1 MAMTLVAS
9 VAVAVVG
16 SLGCSAKQGAV
27 DARRSEA
34 GAESAAPPDDDRLF
48 VPEGLLNTNQDGQ
61 DVGLVLVAF
70 TLVPGTFG
78 PSFYAA
84 VENVSSAPLCEAGM
98 MIAFYD
104 RSNQLVGSAAS
115 VLESGHF
122 YQLTDGSGTI
132 IPCVAPGQV
141 ALTGGTDLPA
151 TIVIDQLGS
160 LVHLFPSF
168 NVDVVPAGDL
178 SVSGVQAVAG
188 GAGTT
193 YGGMVA
199 NQIGMTASNPS
210 VAVFPVNRVGRPL
223 GMATAS
229 TAADLAAG
237 AAWTFETGAVND
249 PGVGQAA
256 FASAS
261 VP

>member
-1 MAMTLVAS
+1 M
-9 VAVAVVG
+9 
-16 SLGCSAKQGAV
+16 
-27 DARRSEA
+27 
-34 GAESAAPPDDDRLF
+34 
-48 VPEGLLNTNQDGQ
+48 
-61 DVGLVLVAF
+61 
-70 TLVPGTFG
+70 
-78 PSFYAA
+78 
-84 VENVSSAPLCEAGM
+84 
-98 MIAFYD
+98 
-104 RSNQLVGSAAS
+104 
-115 VLESGHF
+115 
-122 YQLTDGSGTI
+122 
-132 IPCVAPGQV
+132 
-141 ALTGGTDLPA
+141 TGGTDLPA

-168 NVDVVPAGDL
+168 NVDVVPAGNL
-178 SVSGVQAVAG
+178 PVSGVQAVAG
-188 GAGTT
+188 GGGTT
-193 YGGMVA
+193 YGGTVA